1 MRHKKNKETQEDRG
15 TRSKHGKK
23 KKSWLVEEGN
33 WQKLRS
39 CCFSWVSTFKER
51 NWILQLLPTLIQLSA
66 LSSGSHSVWWR
77 DTVQMRVSTKS
88 SLVPAKILGQAAG
101 AKISHQILAA
111 ATCILPR
118 PKYWR
123 DSKSIPVV
131 AAVGIKQ
138 LILEYLCCEHQ
149 SIALHQTL
157 PPTGIHQTVYTHP
170 IVTTVVMIL
179 SNFLSQKD
187 MDSHSRFKVNNWHSQ
202 GQCHPNPHS
211 FQYIPHQLTF
221 NLYNLFVL
229 PDVYIVLMT

>member
-1 MRHKKNKETQEDRG
+1 MV
-15 TRSKHGKK
+15 
-23 KKSWLVEEGN
+23 WLEEEGN

-39 CCFSWVSTFKER
+39 CCCFWVSTFKKR

-77 DTVQMRVSTKS
+77 DTVQMRVGAKS
-88 SLVPAKILGQAAG
+88 SLVPAKILGQ
-101 AKISHQILAA
+101 ISHQILAA

-138 LILEYLCCEHQ
+138 LILEYLCCERQ

-157 PPTGIHQTVYTHP
+157 PPTGIHQT
-170 IVTTVVMIL
+170 IL
-179 SNFLSQKD
+179 SYSD
-187 MDSHSRFKVNNWHSQ
+187 YC
-202 GQCHPNPHS
+202 CHDLIKLFISKRYGLP
-211 FQYIPHQLTF
+211 FQI
-221 NLYNLFVL
+221 
-229 PDVYIVLMT
+229 